1 MGRYIAHTRRKLKL
15 KTSRCEPVDVAS
27 VEARERDIEAQR
39 RADRGELERARA
51 EKEMRAQMRRLR
63 KSEFVVDLSG
73 RRRTAVRAAGIA
85 LISATGGLRTLG
97 ISLHRLPESATVDLW
112 GADVKFEIPKG
123 FAYYV
128 NDPLAPANIDAMH
141 AMRALAPRVAERP
154 FLGSANKTGDENNLH
169 AAQCLAESYIHKSF
183 DTRALTSHEMRRLNL
198 SLLVDLQNATAS
210 RLRCFRGELAQIVD
224 ALMLKTKLSRS
235 ECNGFLAKVYA
246 GFEQYYD
253 HKPAPQLFRP
263 PRDPTAPS

>member
-1 MGRYIAHTRRKLKL
+1 
-15 KTSRCEPVDVAS
+15 
-27 VEARERDIEAQR
+27 
-39 RADRGELERARA
+39 
-51 EKEMRAQMRRLR
+51 
-63 KSEFVVDLSG
+63 
-73 RRRTAVRAAGIA
+73 
-85 LISATGGLRTLG
+85 
-97 ISLHRLPESATVDLW
+97 LW

-123 FAYYV
+123 FTYYV

-141 AMRALAPRVAERP
+141 AMRALAPRVAERL
-154 FLGSANKTGDENNLH
+154 FLGSANKTGDENNLN

-210 RLRCFRGELAQIVD
+210 RLRCFRSELAQIVD